1 MNANDYSNGS
11 EGASARIPVIIDR
24 STKEKPSTQRSSLVV
39 GIGASAGGVEALSRF
54 FDAMPS
60 DTGAAFV
67 IVLHLDPTRES
78 QMAHV
83 LSSHTKMSVV
93 QVADVMQINPNTV
106 YVIAP
111 DKDLTVRG
119 GTLHL
124 AQPSES
130 RGHRHPVD
138 VLFRSL
144 AADQGE
150 RTIAI
155 ILSGTGSN
163 GTDGLKEV
171 KAAGGLILIQ
181 DPPTAKFDGMP
192 RSAIAAGMADHIVAP
207 EAMPEILVRYINQE
221 YIAQPHDGE
230 TAATSAQPTIDQ
242 ILTLLFTRTGND
254 FRNYRRSTIQRRIQ
268 RRLGLKNIET
278 LSTYMN
284 ELRSNAEEPSLL
296 VKDLLINVT
305 SFFRDAEAW
314 NTLGSLVITPLVAA
328 RETGTSIRAWVPGC
342 STGEEAYTLAMLI
355 SEEAALAGKKFD
367 VKIFATDAREDN
379 LKTARDGIYPLAAV
393 TGLSATRQRM
403 FFEKIEATYQ
413 VKKEIRNMV
422 VFAPQN
428 LLRDPPFSHLDLVS
442 CRNLLIYLEPE
453 AQQSIIALFHFSLE
467 EGGYLLLGNTETLGR
482 HEAMFEIASKKWR
495 IFKRAGPTRLDIV
508 NFPVL
513 RGTSR
518 SAKTKDEISTQI
530 DNAIAIS
537 AGDIAR
543 RALLEHFAPAAV
555 LIDRNYRVVYF
566 HGATGNYL
574 EQPTGEPSKDLFLM
588 TRDGLTAKLRS
599 AVRTAISE
607 NRTIQISAN
616 VKHNSVVSPVT
627 VSVAPLAS
635 SANGQG
641 YILVSFAQGSVVNA
655 PSSTGA
661 GTNVMPDTTLQD
673 ELKAVRSELQNTIE
687 HLETTNEELKA
698 SNEEATSMNEELQS
712 TNEELET
719 SKEEMQSF
727 NEELHTVNNQ
737 LQHKV
742 HELEDIA
749 NDLNNLLAGTETA
762 TLFIDTNLCVKW
774 FSPGT
779 HELFNFIASD
789 VGRPISHFA
798 RKFDDENLLHD
809 AEKVLRTLVVLE
821 VEITATDG
829 RWFLRRMLPYRTSD
843 NRIAGVVITFI
854 DVTEHKRI
862 SDANEEARIY
872 AEAIIDTI
880 RQPLLILDDTM
891 HVVSTNPAFRTMFE
905 VKESEIRGK
914 LVFELGGGDWNFPK
928 LHELLDLV
936 ISANQTFNDV
946 EVEHEFNIIGH
957 RCMLLNGLKLLR
969 GNGHPSLILLAIEDI
984 SERKHAERALLE
996 SEAQYRLLFNSIDE
1010 GFCVLERIDAT
1021 ATTPIDFRYIDV
1033 NPAFEKHAGHGGV
1046 LGKTIRETSK
1056 GEPEDWYA
1064 IHDLVLTSGQP
1075 IRHQHSLET
1084 RGKFLELYEFPLNN
1098 AKKNRLA
1105 VIFQDIAER
1114 RSAAAVGL
1122 KLAALV
1128 ESSDDMIASI
1138 DTKGFFT
1145 SWNPGAERMFGY
1157 SAEEILFK
1165 PSRILLN
1172 PGQNSL
1178 LAQTFER
1185 LEIDR
1190 KTIYLEV
1197 ERRRKD
1203 GSMVWISVTISPL
1216 KSADGKIVGASV
1228 TARDVTAR
1236 RHAEEHREILVAEL
1250 NHRVKNTLAIVSA
1263 IASQTF
1269 VGAVPVKAAGESFAV
1284 RLLALSRAHDL
1295 LMHENWSGTD
1305 LASVVK
1311 ETIEPHL
1318 GGQSRFNI
1326 EGPFVRLKPALAV
1339 TFSLALHE
1347 LCTNAAKYGS
1357 LSVQEGRVDII
1368 WQIHGDGDAARLKLT
1383 WTESGGPCVAAPTRK
1398 GFGSRLIQ
1406 KALAMELAGEVS
1418 VVYNPTGVIC
1428 TLDAPLP
1435 SGHLKAEQIDA
1446 KWRQ

>member
-1 MNANDYSNGS
+1 MTVNADNSAIVEKTYDGS
-11 EGASARIPVIIDR
+11 ASVPEPTSKSAPTTRSGLVI
-24 STKEKPSTQRSSLVV
+24 
-39 GIGASAGGVEALSRF
+39 GIGASAGGVEALGRF
-54 FDAMPS
+54 FDAMPPDS
-60 DTGAAFV
+60 GAAFV

-83 LSSHTKMSVV
+83 LSGHTKMSVV
-93 QVADVMQINPNTV
+93 QVADHMQIATNTV

-111 DKDLTVRG
+111 DKDLTVLNG
-119 GTLHL
+119 ALHL
-124 AQPSES
+124 AQPAES

-150 RTIAI
+150 RAIAI
-155 ILSGTGSN
+155 VLSGTGSN

-192 RSAIAAGMADHIVAP
+192 RSAISAGMADHIVAP

-278 LSTYMN
+278 LASYMS
-284 ELRSNAEEPSLL
+284 ELRSNAEEAPLL

-314 NTLGSLVITPLVAA
+314 KALASLVITPIVAA
-328 RETGTSIRAWVPGC
+328 RETGASIRAWVPGC

-393 TGLSATRQRM
+393 TGLSSTRQRV
-403 FFEKIEATYQ
+403 FFDKIESTYQ
-413 VKKEIRNMV
+413 VKKEMRNMV

-428 LLRDPPFSHLDLVS
+428 LLRDPPFSHLDLVT

-467 EGGYLLLGNTETLGR
+467 AGGILLLGNTETLGR
-482 HEAMFEIASKKWR
+482 HEAMFETVSKKWR
-495 IFKRAGPTRLDIV
+495 IFKRTGPARLDIV

-513 RGTSR
+513 RGTTR
-518 SAKTKDEISTQI
+518 TTKATDETVQQLSNDMAMPT
-530 DNAIAIS
+530 
-537 AGDIAR
+537 GDIAR

-555 LIDRNYRVVYF
+555 LIDRNCRVVYF
-566 HGATGNYL
+566 HGSTGNYL

-588 TRDGLTAKLRS
+588 TRDGLTAKLRT

-607 NRTIQISAN
+607 NRNVQISAN
-616 VKHNSVVSPVT
+616 VKHNNAIAPVA
-627 VSVAPLAS
+627 VSVTPLAS
-635 SANGQG
+635 SANSQA
-641 YILVSFAQGSVVNA
+641 YILISFAPEPVVNS
-655 PSSTGA
+655 PSSNSA
-661 GTNVMPDTTLQD
+661 ATNVVVDTLLQD
-673 ELKAVRSELQNTIE
+673 ELKAIRSELQNTIE

-727 NEELHTVNNQ
+727 NEELHTVNSQ

-742 HELEDIA
+742 RELEDSA

-762 TLFIDTNLCVKW
+762 TLFIDENLCMKW

-779 HELFNFIASD
+779 HELFNFISSD
-789 VGRPISHFA
+789 IGRPLSHFA
-798 RKFDDENLLHD
+798 LKFEDEKLLQD
-809 AEKVLRTLVVLE
+809 AAKVLRTLAVLE
-821 VEITATDG
+821 VEVAAADG
-829 RWFLRRMLPYRTSD
+829 RWFLRRMLPYRTTD

-872 AEAIIDTI
+872 AQAIIETI
-880 RQPLLILDDTM
+880 RQPLLVLDETL
-891 HVVSTNPAFRTMFE
+891 HVVSTNPAFQTMFE
-905 VKESEIRGK
+905 VNETESIGQ

-928 LHELLDLV
+928 LHELIGLV

-946 EVEHEFNIIGH
+946 EVEHEFGIIGH
-957 RCMLLNGLKLLR
+957 RCMLLNGRKLLR
-969 GNGHPSLILLAIEDI
+969 GNGHPTLILLAIEDI
-984 SERKHAERALLE
+984 SERKHGEHALRE
-996 SEAQYRLLFNSIDE
+996 SEAQYRGLFNSIDE
-1010 GFCVLERIDAT
+1010 GFYVLEKIEAT
-1021 ATTPIDFRYIDV
+1021 ASTPIDFRYIEI
-1033 NPAFEKHAGHGGV
+1033 NPAFERHAGHGDV
-1046 LGKTIRETSK
+1046 LGKTIRETSP
-1056 GEPEDWYA
+1056 GEPEDWYS

-1075 IRHQHSLET
+1075 IRHEHSLET

-1105 VIFQDIAER
+1105 IIFQDITER
-1114 RSAAAVGL
+1114 KSAAAVGL
-1122 KLAALV
+1122 KLKALV
-1128 ESSDDMIASI
+1128 ESSDDMIASV
-1138 DTKGFFT
+1138 DTEGLVT

-1157 SAEEILFK
+1157 AAEEVLLK
-1165 PSRILLN
+1165 PSDLLLN
-1172 PGQNSL
+1172 PGQNS
-1178 LAQTFER
+1178 AIPAIFER
-1185 LEIDR
+1185 FENGGDTVHLEA
-1190 KTIYLEV
+1190 

-1203 GSMVWISVTISPL
+1203 GKMVWISVTISPL
-1216 KSADGKIVGASV
+1216 KSADLKVSGASII
-1228 TARDVTAR
+1228 ARDITER
-1236 RHAEEHREILVAEL
+1236 RKAEAHREILVGEL

-1263 IASQTF
+1263 IASQTLS
-1269 VGAVPVKAAGESFAV
+1269 GAISVKSAKDAFAE
-1284 RLLALSRAHDL
+1284 RLMALSRAHDL
-1295 LMHENWSGTD
+1295 LLHGNWSGSD
-1305 LASVVK
+1305 LANVIK
-1311 ETIEPHL
+1311 ATIGPHV
-1318 GGQSRFNI
+1318 GGQEQIRV
-1326 EGPFVRLKPALAV
+1326 EGPFVPLQPSLAV

-1347 LCTNAAKYGS
+1347 LCTNAAKYGA
-1357 LSVQEGRVDII
+1357 LSVPEGVVQIV
-1368 WQIHGDGDAARLKLT
+1368 WQVNGEGDSRRLHLT
-1383 WTESGGPCVAAPTRK
+1383 WTESGGPTVKTPTRK

-1406 KALAMELAGEVS
+1406 KALAMELTGEVH
-1418 VVYNPTGVIC
+1418 VLYNPSGVVC
-1428 TLDAPLP
+1428 TIDAPLP
-1435 SGHLKAEQIDA
+1435 PGHAILEQINA
-1446 KWRQ
+1446 NWRN